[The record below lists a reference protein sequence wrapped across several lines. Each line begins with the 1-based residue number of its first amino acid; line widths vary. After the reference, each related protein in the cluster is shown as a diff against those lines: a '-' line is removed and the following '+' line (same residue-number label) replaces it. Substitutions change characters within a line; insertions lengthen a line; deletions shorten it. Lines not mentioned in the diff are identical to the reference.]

1 LEQVSRDKSLKI
13 PKDLDIIVKQMN
25 MLDEELE
32 VRKAIYQVHGKQ
44 MNEENAKNSILKRDA
59 DLEIVDKIPSNA
71 SELMVITVI
80 KKLTA
85 YVVQVTEKSPKKFR
99 GVFVNR
105 MQNYCLDSLELV
117 LKANFIKMNG
127 EQKKVMREDCQQKA
141 IVRLKMLGY
150 VAMLALNVNCI
161 LPRQYKQICTQSAY
175 AINLVAAWKKSDDA
189 RYKK

>member
-1 LEQVSRDKSLKI
+1 
-13 PKDLDIIVKQMN
+13 MN

-161 LPRQYKQICTQSAY
+161 LPRQYKQICTQSA
-175 AINLVAAWKKSDDA
+175 
-189 RYKK
+189 